1 MFGTRLLEENE
12 NNLPEYQFILIGDSR
27 EAQGAAPVVWLFE
40 KLTRN
45 EKIDDAD
52 KDAVGSSSLTRVYPK
67 INKDGAVSFE
77 ADAFINIIVSF
88 PSLMM
93 RLLPVSLDKFEEQ
106 GSASI
111 QRVVEKSVRP
121 SMVSF
126 SDAFKVWVN
135 TKIN

>member
-27 EAQGAAPVVWLFE
+27 EAEGAAPVVWLFE

-77 ADAFINIIVSF
+77 ADAFINIIVSKNCF
-88 PSLMM
+88 
-93 RLLPVSLDKFEEQ
+93 Q
-106 GSASI
+106 
-111 QRVVEKSVRP
+111 
-121 SMVSF
+121 
-126 SDAFKVWVN
+126 
-135 TKIN
+135 